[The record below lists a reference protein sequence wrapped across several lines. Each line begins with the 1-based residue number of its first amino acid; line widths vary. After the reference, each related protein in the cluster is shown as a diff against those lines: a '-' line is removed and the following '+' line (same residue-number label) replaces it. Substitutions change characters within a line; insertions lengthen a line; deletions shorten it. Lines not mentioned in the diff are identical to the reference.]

1 MISKSYPTSSLIIST
16 YNWPEALE
24 CCLKSILRQS
34 RLPNEVIIAD
44 DGSTAATRLLIER
57 FVPVFPV
64 PLIHV
69 WQPDEGF
76 QLARIRNKAIARARY
91 EYIIQIDSDLIL
103 HKRFVEDHLRVS
115 SPGSFATGSRVI
127 LSESYSK
134 KLLTLRQGSASIFRW
149 GSLNKNNGLR
159 IPILTRLY
167 KKHRADD
174 IFYLRGCNM
183 AFWRTDLMTVNGYN
197 EEIQGWGRE
206 DNEIAARLINLGI
219 TKMVVKHS
227 AIVFH
232 IYHKEKER
240 NSVLTNNELLQKSI
254 SEKLI
259 TAPVGI
265 QNHLQRS

>member
-1 MISKSYPTSSLIIST
+1 MINKSYPTSSLIIST

-34 RLPNEVIIAD
+34 RMPNEVIIAD
-44 DGSTAATRLLIER
+44 DGSTRETRAVIER
-57 FVPVFPV
+57 FQPLFPV

-76 QLARIRNKAIARARY
+76 QLARIRNKAIAKANY
-91 EYIIQIDSDLIL
+91 AYIIQIDSDLIL
-103 HKRFVEDHLRVS
+103 HKRFVEDHLRLS
-115 SPGSFATGSRVI
+115 SPGCFATGSRVI
-127 LSESYSK
+127 LSEAYSK
-134 KLLTLRQGSASIFRW
+134 KLLDHRKGKASLFRW
-149 GSLNKNNGLR
+149 SSLNKNNGLR

-167 KKHRADD
+167 KKHRAAD

-183 AFWRTDLMTVNGYN
+183 AFWRKDLMAVNGYN

-206 DNEIAARLINLGI
+206 DNEIAARLINLGVS
-219 TKMVVKHS
+219 KMVVKHS

-265 QNHLQRS
+265 QNHLQGS

>member
-1 MISKSYPTSSLIIST
+1 MIIST

-44 DGSTAATRLLIER
+44 DGSTTETRLLIER
-57 FVPVFPV
+57 FQPLFPV
-64 PLIHV
+64 PLLHV

-76 QLARIRNKAIARARY
+76 QLARIRNKAIARAQHDY
-91 EYIIQIDSDLIL
+91 VIQIDSDLIL
-103 HKRFVEDHLRVS
+103 HKRFVEDHLKLSR
-115 SPGSFATGSRVI
+115 PGSFATGSRVI
-127 LSESYSK
+127 LSASYSQR
-134 KLLTLRQGSASIFRW
+134 LLTLKKGKASLFRW
-149 GSLNKNNGLR
+149 SSLNKNNGLR
-159 IPILTRLY
+159 IPLLTRLY

-183 AFWRTDLMTVNGYN
+183 AFWRKDLIAVNGYN

-219 TKMVVKHS
+219 VKMVVKHS
-227 AIVFH
+227 AIVYH

-240 NSVLTNNELLQKSI
+240 NSVLLNNELLQRSI
-254 SEKLI
+254 SQKLI
-259 TAPVGI
+259 IAPVGL
-265 QNHLQRS
+265 QNHLQST

>member
-1 MISKSYPTSSLIIST
+1 M
-16 YNWPEALE
+16 
-24 CCLKSILRQS
+24 
-34 RLPNEVIIAD
+34 PNEVIIAD
-44 DGSTAATRLLIER
+44 DGSTRETRSLIER
-57 FVPVFPV
+57 FQPLFPI

-69 WQPDEGF
+69 WQPDDGF
-76 QLARIRNKAIARARY
+76 QLARIRNKAIAKSNC

-103 HKRFVEDHLRVS
+103 HKRFVEDHLRLS
-115 SPGSFATGSRVI
+115 SAGCFATGSRVI
-127 LSESYSK
+127 LSEAYSK
-134 KLLTLRQGSASIFRW
+134 KLLERRKGKASLFRW
-149 GSLNKNNGLR
+149 SSLNKNNGLR
-159 IPILTRLY
+159 IPILTKLY

-183 AFWRTDLMTVNGYN
+183 AFWRKDLMAVNGYN

-206 DNEIAARLINLGI
+206 DNEIAARLINFGI
-219 TKMVVKHS
+219 SKMVVKHS

-265 QNHLQRS
+265 QNHLQSS